1 MSGAAQR
8 GILCLWPH
16 DWLFVGHQ
24 GANRTHRHV
33 AASLLC
39 GLEAPLQLE
48 VQGAW
53 RSTRLALVAPDV
65 PQALDPGN
73 GLILIAHF
81 DPVTAAW
88 RELAGHLAGADGAAR
103 ASVDLPFDPE
113 WLGVARA
120 LLDTPAVAMA
130 DTLRARLLTRLACPA
145 PPLDARIMHIATLL
159 REQLPDKLD
168 VASLAAEIGLSA
180 SRLTHLFRDQTG
192 VTLRRFLLHLKTLQ
206 LFRHWR
212 EGMTVSALAAAS
224 GFYDQPHLVRTTRDM
239 FDALPSH
246 YMTGGFSV
254 LDCSCLLYTS
264 PSPRD

>member
-1 MSGAAQR
+1 MRAAAQR
-8 GILCLWPH
+8 GILCLWQH
-16 DWLFVGHQ
+16 DWLFIGHQ

-65 PQALDPGN
+65 PQALDPGD
-73 GLILIAHF
+73 GLVLIAHF
-81 DPVTAAW
+81 DPVTPAW
-88 RELAGHLAGADGAAR
+88 RELAGHLSGAQDIPQD
-103 ASVDLPFDPE
+103 SVDLPFDPG
-113 WLGVARA
+113 WLADAQA
-120 LLDTPAVAMA
+120 LLGAPSVSMA
-130 DTLRARLLTRLACPA
+130 GTLRARLLARLACPA
-145 PPLDARIMHIATLL
+145 PPLDARLLHIATLL

-168 VASLAAEIGLSA
+168 VAALAAEIDLSA
-180 SRLTHLFRDQTG
+180 SRLTHLFREQTG
-192 VTLRRFLLHLKTLQ
+192 VTLCRFLLHLKTQQ

-224 GFYDQPHLVRTTRDM
+224 GFYDQPHLVRTTREM

-246 YMTGGFSV
+246 YMSGGFSI
-254 LDCSCLLYTS
+254 LDCASA
-264 PSPRD
+264 

>member
-1 MSGAAQR
+1 MRAAAQR
-8 GILCLWPH
+8 GILCLWQH

-65 PQALDPGN
+65 PQALNPGD

-81 DPVTAAW
+81 DPVTPAW
-88 RELAGHLAGADGAAR
+88 RELAGHLRGPDGAAR
-103 ASVDLPFDPE
+103 ASADLPCDPT
-113 WLGVARA
+113 WLADARA
-120 LLDTPAVAMA
+120 LLAAPSVPIASA
-130 DTLRARLLTRLACPA
+130 LRARLLARLACPV
-145 PPLDARIMHIATLL
+145 PPLDPRLLHIATRL

-168 VASLAAEIGLSA
+168 VAALAGEIDLSA
-180 SRLTHLFRDQTG
+180 SRLTHLFREQTG
-192 VTLRRFLLHLKTLQ
+192 VTLRRFLLHLKTQQ

-224 GFYDQPHLVRTTRDM
+224 GFYDQPHLVRTTREM

-246 YMTGGFSV
+246 YMAGGFSV
-254 LDCSCLLYTS
+254 LDCSPT
-264 PSPRD
+264 

>member
-1 MSGAAQR
+1 
-8 GILCLWPH
+8 
-16 DWLFVGHQ
+16 

-39 GLEAPLQLE
+39 GLEAPFQLE

-53 RSTRLALVAPDV
+53 RSSRLALVAPDV
-65 PQALDPGN
+65 PQALDPGD
-73 GLILIAHF
+73 GLVLIAHF
-81 DPVTAAW
+81 DPVTPAW
-88 RELAGHLAGADGAAR
+88 RDLAGHLAAGQD
-103 ASVDLPFDPE
+103 SVDLPFDPD
-113 WLGVARA
+113 WLPAARA
-120 LLDTPAVAMA
+120 LLDAPAIETASA
-130 DTLRARLLTRLACPA
+130 FRARLLARLACPA
-145 PPLDARIMHIATLL
+145 PPLDVRILHIATLL
-159 REQLPDKLD
+159 RDQLPDKLD
-168 VASLAAEIGLSA
+168 VAELSAEIDLSA

-224 GFYDQPHLVRTTRDM
+224 GFYDQPHLVRTTREM

-254 LDCSCLLYTS
+254 LDCS
-264 PSPRD
+264 PA